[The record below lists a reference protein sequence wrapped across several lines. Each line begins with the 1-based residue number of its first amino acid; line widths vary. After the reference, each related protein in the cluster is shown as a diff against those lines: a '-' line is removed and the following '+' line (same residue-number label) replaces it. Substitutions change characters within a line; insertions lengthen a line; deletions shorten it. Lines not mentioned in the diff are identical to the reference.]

1 MVHHTAIYSRHFTT
15 DHHDWLII
23 FYYNSFTLWNMN
35 SESWSRDSLIN
46 ILAVGRTTAKMD
58 VKETGWRVLNWIY
71 LIEVKVWSR
80 AFVNMALKFEQLC
93 DCQRVKNIS
102 APLIMFVTRHTLL
115 DLANQKASLLNFV
128 GLFTSA
134 KANCASMTVLF
145 TVKLAFFWGSY
156 TTCVGKLSVY
166 MLQQVVNIVTN
177 RI

>member
-1 MVHHTAIYSRHFTT
+1 
-15 DHHDWLII
+15 
-23 FYYNSFTLWNMN
+23 
-35 SESWSRDSLIN
+35 
-46 ILAVGRTTAKMD
+46 MD

-71 LIEVKVWSR
+71 LIEVKVRSR

-145 TVKLAFFWGSY
+145 TVKLAFFLRIIHNI
-156 TTCVGKLSVY
+156 CGKTECLH
-166 MLQQVVNIVTN
+166 VTASGKYSHHSN
-177 RI
+177 LNG